1 MAVQYVNR
9 KGNTYYLLAGQTKT
23 GKPKYYMSK
32 KRGETAV
39 EVMPE
44 GYEIHESPAD
54 GLVHVRKI
62 RPSRLLPAEREQV
75 AEAIR
80 ELTGQERFLID
91 IDGDSLVIYWPDTNA
106 DRTLQAL
113 TSGRYVTTSRRA
125 SIKAWLESTG
135 TYSAKLRFTLV
146 DADRRLFDAERW
158 CFRGSIDD
166 WIPLRSQ
173 QPLDTLLKA
182 YVPHLGQESF
192 FDLM

>member
-1 MAVQYVNR
+1 MAVQYLNR
-9 KGNTYYLLAGQTKT
+9 KGDKYYLLAGQTKT

-32 KRGETAV
+32 KLGENAV
-39 EVMPE
+39 QSVPE

-62 RPSRLLPAEREQV
+62 RPSRLLPQEREQV
-75 AEAIR
+75 SQAIR
-80 ELTGQERFLID
+80 ELTGQELFLVD

-106 DRTLQAL
+106 DRTLEVL
-113 TSGRYVTTSRRA
+113 TRGRYVTTSRRE
-125 SIKAWLESTG
+125 SMKAWLESTG
-135 TYSAKLRFTLV
+135 SYSAMLRFTLV
-146 DADRRLFDAERW
+146 DADRRLFTAERW

-166 WIPLRSQ
+166 WIPLRGR
-173 QPLDTLLKA
+173 QPLEVLLQA